1 MIENVISDAIRTS
14 VNVTLYGVMVILG
27 ARVIPFSFRSAAI
40 ISRRMTFFILVP
52 DVELDEGGW
61 YLDVVV
67 VGRGDDLRWLGE
79 KAMSSGDAY
88 RPVDG
93 AIWVTNSTI
102 LRAALRSGSRSGL

>member
-1 MIENVISDAIRTS
+1 
-14 VNVTLYGVMVILG
+14 MVILG
-27 ARVIPFSFRSAAI
+27 RGVDDLFPGDGRS
-40 ISRRMTFFILVP
+40 RL
-52 DVELDEGGW
+52 ELDEGGW

-67 VGRGDDLRWLGE
+67 VGAETTCAGWGE
-79 KAMSSGDAY
+79 KAMSSGEAY

>member
-1 MIENVISDAIRTS
+1 
-14 VNVTLYGVMVILG
+14 MVILG
-27 ARVIPFSFRSAAI
+27 RGVDDLFPGDRRS
-40 ISRRMTFFILVP
+40 RL
-52 DVELDEGGW
+52 ELDEGGW

-79 KAMSSGDAY
+79 EAMSSDEAY

>member
-1 MIENVISDAIRTS
+1 
-14 VNVTLYGVMVILG
+14 
-27 ARVIPFSFRSAAI
+27 VIPFSFRSAAI

-52 DVELDEGGW
+52 DMGHSVTKRTQ
-61 YLDVVV
+61 
-67 VGRGDDLRWLGE
+67 RGTRKVAILPTQKSMISFPVTVAPGLSWM
-79 KAMSSGDAY
+79 KAAGMSSGEAY